1 MKATETWVLLN
12 EAARHHRA
20 RSLWGRVEPTL
31 SQISWLSTTTLD
43 SAGHWRVSLAQ
54 ALERGCRHFVA
65 AGGDGTVGSLF
76 DALYQLRGSQG
87 FGDITV
93 GAVGLGSSND
103 FHKPYSDFFAE
114 VPVRID
120 PARTTRRDLG
130 LVTYLDCDNVDR
142 HRCFAVSASVGV
154 VAKANALFNCPR
166 GLTRLLKSHSP
177 SLAMVAA
184 ALQAVATAENQEL
197 RLRTADFE
205 RQLPI
210 MNLSIAKTRY
220 LAGSLAY
227 EPLVHPCD
235 GQLAIN
241 LCEDMSRWELLRT
254 LIALYRGHF
263 RNRPK
268 TLTACAAEV
277 SIESVYPFDLELD
290 GETFSTRRA
299 ILRTLPHQVRV
310 CS

>member
-1 MKATETWVLLN
+1 MRTTDTWVLLN

-20 RSLWGRVEPTL
+20 RSLWKHIEPAL
-31 SQISWLSTTTLD
+31 LQVARLDTTVLD
-43 SAGHWRVSLAQ
+43 AQGHWRTCLAQ
-54 ALERGCRHFVA
+54 ALQRGCRHFVA

-103 FHKPYSDFFAE
+103 FHKPYCDYFAG
-114 VPVRID
+114 VPVRVD
-120 PARTTRRDLG
+120 PARTTHRDLG
-130 LVTYLDCDNVDR
+130 LVTYLDGDSVDR
-142 HRCFAVSASVGV
+142 QRCFAVSASVGV
-154 VAKANALFNCPR
+154 VAKANALFNVPR
-166 GLTRLLKSHSP
+166 GFLSLLKPHSP

-205 RQLPI
+205 RQLPVT
-210 MNLSIAKTRY
+210 NLSIAKTRY

-227 EPLVHPCD
+227 EPLVEPCD
-235 GQLAIN
+235 GMLAIN
-241 LCEDMSRWELLRT
+241 LCENMSRWELLRT
-254 LIALYRGHF
+254 LIALYRGKF

-268 TLTACAAEV
+268 TLTTCAAEV
-277 SIESVYPFDLELD
+277 SVESDQPFELEVD

-299 ILRTLPHQVRV
+299 IFGTLPHKVRV